1 MRHDVEPAARVGR
14 CWDAHSRKGIASWSA
29 GTAVRSPSPLELDD
43 FEQELVDQYA
53 LAAAASGTTDNHIA
67 HERSVLFAFIR
78 HIGRHVVIDS
88 CVDCLCWGI
97 TRTNKWLC
105 EGCRGLR
112 RRFPAPGTCLS
123 CHRTITVNADG
134 FCRLCWRQSVGER
147 PHGTGLSILEANR
160 HGQQLYFADL
170 FRQRR
175 SIPAP
180 PATPRRRHREYPVLH
195 RQLSLVDLTRDIARG
210 QRRGFQD
217 PPDPEFARLLD
228 LAAHEHAAAHGWS
241 KTRLNDARKGIRIL
255 LSIQDTAGSVIR
267 TTEVSQLEQIS
278 LAVQPVLDVLE
289 SAGLL
294 DSDRK
299 PALLAW
305 FDRQTASLPDLM
317 RDEVRVWFDVLR
329 LGSTTPPRCRPR
341 AEPTIRLRIRY
352 ALPALQAWAADGHT
366 ALREITRDQ
375 VKTALPDQGS
385 DRSLVGQALRSL
397 FRLLKARR
405 MIFTNPTRS
414 LSLSQTSDAVCHLP
428 RSVDHRVASDGTILS
443 LGGLV

>member
-1 MRHDVEPAARVGR
+1 M
-14 CWDAHSRKGIASWSA
+14 
-29 GTAVRSPSPLELDD
+29 
-43 FEQELVDQYA
+43 
-53 LAAAASGTTDNHIA
+53 
-67 HERSVLFAFIR
+67 
-78 HIGRHVVIDS
+78 
-88 CVDCLCWGI
+88 
-97 TRTNKWLC
+97 
-105 EGCRGLR
+105 
-112 RRFPAPGTCLS
+112 S

-175 SIPAP
+175 STPAP

-228 LAAHEHAAAHGWS
+228 LAAHEHASAHGWS

-305 FDRQTASLPDLM
+305 FDRQTESLPGLM

-366 ALREITRDQ
+366 SLREITRDQ

-405 MIFTNPTRS
+405 MIFTNPTTHIRTGRPETRTPMP
-414 LSLSQTSDAVCHLP
+414 L
-428 RSVDHRVASDGTILS
+428 RVAALQQALNSNDAAQAVIAASATGGDVRRLCDLFGISVKAAERYAHALGHPKVTGTS
-443 LGGLV
+443 HTNPAEVCR